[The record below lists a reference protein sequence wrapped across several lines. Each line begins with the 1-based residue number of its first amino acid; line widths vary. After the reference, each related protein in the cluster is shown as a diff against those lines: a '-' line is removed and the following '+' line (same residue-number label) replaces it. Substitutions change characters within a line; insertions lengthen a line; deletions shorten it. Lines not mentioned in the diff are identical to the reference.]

1 MRPCHTLLLGVLVL
15 PMALASPPA
24 GAGES
29 GCHSLPEEF
38 AEAAAY
44 EPRTGAA
51 TVTAIERV
59 DRARVTRAQARKISM
74 LSPVLSAVT
83 ISGRIIR
90 PLPGSSIWSL
100 SNGSFAIF
108 DSEPTADAM
117 QIWTKDMGDG
127 DLYVRACLC
136 SGANP
141 NVDDGCKFDDPGN
154 PTNPGA
160 CRGPACCGVVE
171 GLIEGASGAVHKF

>member
-1 MRPCHTLLLGVLVL
+1 MRRFHNLLIGVLAL
-15 PMALASPPA
+15 PVALASAP
-24 GAGES
+24 
-29 GCHSLPEEF
+29 
-38 AEAAAY
+38 AAAESAGCPALPAELADAAVY
-44 EPRTGAA
+44 EPRADTL
-51 TVTAIERV
+51 TVTAIARV
-59 DRARVTRAQARKISM
+59 SQARVTRAQARKIAM

-100 SNGSFAIF
+100 TNGSFAIF

-136 SGANP
+136 PGANP
-141 NVDDGCKFDDPGN
+141 NVDDGCKFDAPTD

-160 CRGPACCGVVE
+160 CRGPSCCGVVE

>member
-1 MRPCHTLLLGVLVL
+1 MRRSHSLLLGVV
-15 PMALASPPA
+15 ALTVALTPPPA
-24 GAGES
+24 RSESAG
-29 GCHSLPEEF
+29 CQLP
-38 AEAAAY
+38 AELADAAVY
-44 EPRTGAA
+44 QPRADTTA
-51 TVTAIERV
+51 VTAIERV
-59 DRARVTRAQARKISM
+59 NRARVTAAQARKISM

-83 ISGRIIR
+83 LSGRVIR

-117 QIWTKDMGDG
+117 QVWTKDMGDG

-136 SGANP
+136 SGHNP

-154 PTNPGA
+154 PTNPGS

-171 GLIEGASGAVHKF
+171 GLIEGASGIVHKF